1 MRMSI
6 YIQDELGERV
16 KAATMNISAVCQQA
30 LGEELDRQERR
41 TRLTQDME
49 RVEVPI
55 DSSDE
60 LNRWGAFY
68 GRLLHEEGDRVG
80 DQTPALEAYLTRRHR
95 IAVYDETDGQL
106 HQYDNYQEFARSQ
119 AHHPEMVAKVAKELG
134 ERYVEE
140 LDI

>member
-60 LNRWGAFY
+60 LDRWGAFY
-68 GRLLHEEGDRVG
+68 GRLLYEEEEGDQVK
-80 DQTPALEAYLTRRHR
+80 AVAVSAYLTRRHR
-95 IAVYDETDGQL
+95 IAVYDDLNRQL

-119 AHHPEMVAKVAKELG
+119 ARHSAMVAKVAEQLG